1 MYVVLPKIPS
11 KINISHSQK
20 GTLTFTVSGGKKYHP
35 HEKFCVRTKWRMP
48 KRNVTKFCFKW
59 RMPKRNVTKFCFK
72 QQGNPSKSSNPYS
85 HQNHQKVILAGT
97 EVNQSI
103 QNWSNSITIPK
114 IMKIYNI
121 LNNTA
126 RNLYNTEEARDVPYS
141 P

>member
-48 KRNVTKFCFKW
+48 KRNVTKFCFK
-59 RMPKRNVTKFCFK
+59 
-72 QQGNPSKSSNPYS
+72 QQGNPSKSTNPYS